1 MRAIAPN
8 ADLRPFHS
16 SARSASSAATRT
28 LVAPFAR
35 AMSATSV
42 DVLGDAGVEAV
53 DLDEQHGLRVARVS
67 GADEVLDR
75 GRDARVHHLERGRQH
90 TGGDDAAHGRGRVV
104 DRVERAQHRGD
115 AWAGR
120 A

>member
-28 LVAPFAR
+28 RVAPFAR
-35 AMSATSV
+35 AIARIASTCAA
-42 DVLGDAGVEAV
+42 DAAVEPV
-53 DLDEQHGLRVARVS
+53 DLDEQHGLRVARIP

-75 GRDARVHHLERGRQH
+75 PGDAGVHHLERGRQH
-90 TGGDDAAHGRGRVV
+90 ARRDDAADGRGRGL
-104 DRVERAQHRGD
+104 DRVERAQHRGH
-115 AWAGR
+115 ARAGR